1 MSKKE
6 LEKAINNYVK
16 EATKGGTFPT
26 GWVVLVSLA
35 PMEGKQGSDSYLT
48 MTSEGLPLH
57 STIGLMDIAKSDIS
71 NGMMLSSIS
80 QLMGSMMEEGDDSD
94 E

>member
-6 LEKAINNYVK
+6 LEKAVNNYAR
-16 EATKGGTFPT
+16 EATEGKTFPT

-57 STIGLMDIAKSDIS
+57 STIGLMDVAKTDIS

-80 QLMGSMMEEGDDSD
+80 QLMGSMLDEDDSD
-94 E
+94 AH